1 MERGLGEY
9 YHSPVVKR
17 KEESIG
23 EKAVCYICKEHF
35 FEFCAESYKKFPH
48 KDQLYIRKYYSSNFL
63 LLSSIC
69 STYQRRKN
77 SGAIYAQCSVG
88 A

>member
-23 EKAVCYICKEHF
+23 EKKQYAIYVKSTF
-35 FEFCAESYKKFPH
+35 LNFALNVTKSFCM
-48 KDQLYIRKYYSSNFL
+48 KDQLYIRKYFL
-63 LLSSIC
+63 V
-69 STYQRRKN
+69 K
-77 SGAIYAQCSVG
+77 
-88 A
+88 

>member
-23 EKAVCYICKEHF
+23 EKAECYECKEQF
-35 FEFCAESYKKFPH
+35 YNFALNASAKKGST
-48 KDQLYIRKYYSSNFL
+48 KQDKLYIIL
-63 LLSSIC
+63 
-69 STYQRRKN
+69 
-77 SGAIYAQCSVG
+77 VG
-88 A
+88 FFAFCTPSPIL